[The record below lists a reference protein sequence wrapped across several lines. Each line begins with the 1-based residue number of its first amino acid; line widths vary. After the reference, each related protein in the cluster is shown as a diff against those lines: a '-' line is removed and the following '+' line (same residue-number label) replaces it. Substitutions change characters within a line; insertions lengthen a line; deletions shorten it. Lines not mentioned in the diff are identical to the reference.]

1 MIVSS
6 KVRMRRMS
14 RGAIFLCIIVG
25 MLTAGQPIELFVRAQ
40 GRLGPAIQQRRQNR
54 IKKQLDRATKNNVAE
69 AEKSGPENPGPGQA
83 TRPAFNA
90 RPTSHSLDGIQE
102 KGIGDFF
109 SPEER
114 NLVIPGFG
122 RAPSYLIILR
132 QLDLTPEQK
141 SAIQM
146 IRRKVGN
153 QLATLRTQQI
163 RMEQQ
168 LEEAIYGDSFNP
180 EEVNRL
186 SREVGQRQGQTTVI
200 QANIEA
206 QFREILTADQF
217 FVFRFLVGEM
227 LLPQRRLTPNQ
238 LRQQLPRRGAQ
249 PPRDDF

>member
-1 MIVSS
+1 MIVTN

-25 MLTAGQPIELFVRAQ
+25 MLAAGQPVDLFARAQ
-40 GRLGPAIQQRRQNR
+40 GGLGAAIQQRRQNR
-54 IKKQLDRATKNNVAE
+54 IKKQIERATKNNVAE
-69 AEKSGPENPGPGQA
+69 SEKSGPENPGQA
-83 TRPAFNA
+83 TKPAFSA

-114 NLVIPGFG
+114 SLVIPGFG
-122 RAPSYLIILR
+122 RPPSYLIILR
-132 QLDLTPEQK
+132 QLDLTTEQK
-141 SAIQM
+141 TAIQM
-146 IRRKVGN
+146 IRRRVGN

-163 RMEQQ
+163 RMEQD
-168 LEEAIYGDSFNP
+168 LEDAIYGDKFNP
-180 EEVNRL
+180 EEVTRL
-186 SREVGQRQGQTTVI
+186 SREVGQRQGQATVM
-200 QANIEA
+200 QAGIEA

-249 PPRDDF
+249 PPRDNF